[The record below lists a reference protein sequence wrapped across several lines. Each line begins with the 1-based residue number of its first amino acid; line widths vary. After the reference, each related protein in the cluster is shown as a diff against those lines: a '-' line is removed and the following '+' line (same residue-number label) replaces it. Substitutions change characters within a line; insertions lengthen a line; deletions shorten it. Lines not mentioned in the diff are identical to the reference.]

1 MIFFSRGCRFRE
13 CFLPLCNKKLK
24 AMRIEEEEW
33 NEKRIEGSLWKN
45 LLRDFHVAAVAVSC
59 PSLFF
64 SPPTNCVYLP
74 LSLLPACISNEV
86 SAIAGKYLQRSS
98 KPRFLSRDGG
108 RNKLRREIKATSWE
122 PADQSTKTLPN
133 LFSLLRS
140 QSDHHF
146 EPRFSIKLESLGLFE
161 LKQRRIWTSKSFYRR
176 EIYSKCFFYRSLQIL
191 WI

>member
-1 MIFFSRGCRFRE
+1 MERE
-13 CFLPLCNKKLK
+13 KNR
-24 AMRIEEEEW
+24 RIP
-33 NEKRIEGSLWKN
+33 LWKN

-74 LSLLPACISNEV
+74 LSLLLACISNEV

-133 LFSLLRS
+133 LFSLLLRA
-140 QSDHHF
+140 
-146 EPRFSIKLESLGLFE
+146 SIFYKARIAWVIQIKTTSNLNVEIFLQARNLFE
-161 LKQRRIWTSKSFYRR
+161 MFFLSITSNPLNLKTLH
-176 EIYSKCFFYRSLQIL
+176 C
-191 WI
+191 